1 MRWIFIESPRK
12 YVENEVTIHYRTP
25 VRQEVKEEV
34 DEHVLA
40 RQQADAM
47 RKIYEKDRQRKHQ
60 QVSSYS
66 DNVSQRVDLSWF

>member
-1 MRWIFIESPRK
+1 M
-12 YVENEVTIHYRTP
+12 
-25 VRQEVKEEV
+25 RQEVKEEV

-66 DNVSQRVDLSWF
+66 DNVSQRVDLSWFLSWKKFRLPFSSTKKF